1 MHNLRLTARPCP
13 ARSINRGACYV
24 YDISNYLKT
33 KHDCSVFIEVLRQC
47 DDNGERTE
55 PIVHLFV
62 ACDHYGLVDLRGCVL
77 IKEFKIFFILNFCV
91 YSAYLL

>member
-1 MHNLRLTARPCP
+1 
-13 ARSINRGACYV
+13 
-24 YDISNYLKT
+24 
-33 KHDCSVFIEVLRQC
+33 VFIEVLRQC

-77 IKEFKIFFILNFCV
+77 IKEFKIFFYFKFLCLFCLFIMIV
-91 YSAYLL
+91 PNTSTLDSHEPTPVWDRGSTHRRRRIYLRI